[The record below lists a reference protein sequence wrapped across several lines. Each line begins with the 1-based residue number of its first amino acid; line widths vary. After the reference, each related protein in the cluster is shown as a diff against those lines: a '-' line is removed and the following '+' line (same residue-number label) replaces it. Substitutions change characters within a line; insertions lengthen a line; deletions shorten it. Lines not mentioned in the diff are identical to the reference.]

1 MFGKYILLL
10 LLLYIY
16 VCVCDVDVCC
26 VEAIDVCHCFRTSQE
41 DRRLMSLER
50 VMARPGLAS
59 FTLTLQ
65 GLPFVFIQHGKLENP
80 VVVDDFP
87 MKHL

>member
-1 MFGKYILLL
+1 
-10 LLLYIY
+10 
-16 VCVCDVDVCC
+16 
-26 VEAIDVCHCFRTSQE
+26 
-41 DRRLMSLER
+41 
-50 VMARPGLAS
+50 MARPGLAS

-65 GLPFVFIQHGKLENP
+65 GLPFAFIQHGKLENP